1 MENHDKELDN
11 LSESFLKFDSVL
23 EIESYL
29 RRIAENIC
37 HMQPQRQSD
46 LCIVQ
51 DQSCE
56 IQSQKL

>member
-29 RRIAENIC
+29 RRIAEIFVIC
-37 HMQPQRQSD
+37 SRRDNQMS
-46 LCIVQ
+46 
-51 DQSCE
+51 
-56 IQSQKL
+56 